1 MLSHPLHWKK
11 AVHNFIGLIY
21 VPSSNLYYCT
31 TPTKSSL
38 SFYFSTRYKVFWMT
52 RIIWRGPS
60 STATLFFDTAV
71 PLLPWRNQQKEVFFF
86 SENQRFSIGIAV
98 ASCFAFFVLLYATT
112 QEASKLVFWGLLHY
126 TAVLVGAPSILEK
139 LALKFASLPRSQTSK
154 PCVLCEKRDKKPTR
168 GNERQSRSLVAF
180 TTIKYYFGTSK
191 VPWQ

>member
-1 MLSHPLHWKK
+1 MYHLQISTTALLLRKVPYRSIL
-11 AVHNFIGLIY
+11 VHD
-21 VPSSNLYYCT
+21 
-31 TPTKSSL
+31 TK
-38 SFYFSTRYKVFWMT
+38 FFE
-52 RIIWRGPS
+52 WRGSSGEVLVLLRHCS
-60 STATLFFDTAV
+60 ST
-71 PLLPWRNQQKEVFFF
+71 LLCHYYPGEINKKKFFFF